1 MEFQMVNYIE
11 ISLIE
16 NVIDELWREGGDSR
30 NVGNL
35 TKCWGRPLTFARDPQ
50 FFHPCFQ
57 CRRF

>member
-1 MEFQMVNYIE
+1 MVNYIE

-50 FFHPCFQ
+50 LFHPCFQ
-57 CRRF
+57 SRGF

>member
-1 MEFQMVNYIE
+1 MVNYIE

-35 TKCWGRPLTFARDPQ
+35 TEYWKRIVKFSPQTFIKI
-50 FFHPCFQ
+50 
-57 CRRF
+57 